1 MAEKLSIVIKGEQIA
16 ENGQQVTQP
25 TTQPTQP
32 SAVSTVL
39 KSVYVTQLAN
49 AGIATIK
56 QCFNYQAS
64 MYGSTTGDYIT
75 QSKIDNTFEL
85 VNNVLGVA
93 GSIAGGFA
101 MGGPIGAAV
110 SAVISV
116 GSIAV
121 NSVLGNQSYQLNL
134 RKENA
139 GASFNSA
146 QIGSILTNGNR

>member
-16 ENGQQVTQP
+16 ENGQQITQP
-25 TTQPTQP
+25 TAQPTQP

-49 AGIATIK
+49 AGIAAIK

-64 MYGSTTGDYIT
+64 IYGSTTGDYIT

-93 GSIAGGFA
+93 GSVVGGFA
-101 MGGPIGAAV
+101 MGGPVGAAV